1 MLSLSH
7 IIYSVPRFVIYDGEN
22 NPMYKLHNPTCCAGM
37 CVNCCA
43 EGNPCGKGCCKI
55 SFRIFP
61 SDQSDTDGDAPYL
74 GKILKKPKS
83 LGIELFT
90 DADAFEVDF
99 PKEATVAQKGVLIGT
114 SIFLNA
120 IFFER
125 TE

>member
-1 MLSLSH
+1 MLSLSL
-7 IIYSVPRFVIYDGEN
+7 IIYSVPRFVIYDGEDK
-22 NPMYKLHNPTCCAGM
+22 PMYKLHNPTCCMGT
-37 CVNCCA
+37 CVNCFA

-55 SFRIFP
+55 SYRIFD
-61 SDQSDTDGDAPYL
+61 SNQKDTDGDAPYL
-74 GKILKKPKS
+74 GQILKKPKS